1 MKLYK
6 NFFKRIFDLL
16 LLMSTVI
23 IWMPMFI
30 IIYFVLLVF
39 QGTPIFYVGKR
50 NGKNFKE
57 FNIIKFRTMHVKSG
71 LESTGDTVIDSD
83 IRVTKIGSILRKIKA
98 DEIPQLFLVLSGKMS
113 IVGPRPELP
122 IYVDKEYYLK
132 SGIADLTPGITD
144 FSSIYFYK
152 LTRYI
157 PKENVNKYVEKFI
170 IPKKNRLRK
179 LYATKISFK
188 TDLYLIYKT
197 IIRILK

>member
-1 MKLYK
+1 
-6 NFFKRIFDLL
+6 
-16 LLMSTVI
+16 
-23 IWMPMFI
+23 
-30 IIYFVLLVF
+30 
-39 QGTPIFYVGKR
+39 
-50 NGKNFKE
+50 
-57 FNIIKFRTMHVKSG
+57 MHVKSG

-132 SGIADLTPGITD
+132 SGIADLTPGLTD
-144 FSSIYFYK
+144 FSSIYYYK